1 MIFLVY
7 NISSPISYKISLFIF
22 IYTDIAAEPTS
33 LIYYILSAEESNNL
47 HIIGLLYYFLCD

>member
-7 NISSPISYKISLFIF
+7 NISSPISYKISLF